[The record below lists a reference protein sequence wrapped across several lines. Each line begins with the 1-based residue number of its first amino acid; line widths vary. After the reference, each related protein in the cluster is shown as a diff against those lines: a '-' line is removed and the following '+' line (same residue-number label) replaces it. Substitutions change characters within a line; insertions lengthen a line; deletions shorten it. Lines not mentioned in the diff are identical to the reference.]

1 MMIRL
6 SRLFVLMLLCMMFL
20 SVGVL
25 SYVHYQGMKRY
36 ATQTL
41 VTELGSEAYVIK
53 ENLRSEL
60 EALTG
65 GLRLLTGHE
74 TIIKGV
80 NSLFYSNQVAER
92 FESFTNR
99 YTLVSSMYLLTRD
112 GRVRENF
119 GGKIRPVERNPE
131 IKELLKGLQLAYES
145 GALGGR
151 VALIDDADLVPG
163 ADHRALLFISS
174 VTSVVVRQGDALQGF
189 LVAVVPL
196 ANLLQRVELAPNTKG
211 SLAQIGLSLPP
222 EPYGMISQSEKLAVG
237 ERDYSPNI
245 NLQIRVSRSAENM
258 GAAVTDAIHP
268 FLNYQ
273 LAISGIL
280 IFIFALFARPILRA
294 FNMLYKTIQQ
304 MESGKPVVR
313 GNSRIWEF
321 SHTERLL
328 MEMQSRINEQH
339 SALAKNNAELA
350 ALAQD
355 KDRYL
360 QELSELN
367 LSLEEKVQERTNTLA
382 STLQRIEV
390 TNKIYNQLIQ
400 LRQSLALD
408 SDDDEVLQTVVKYLH
423 ACQLAHPFALML
435 QIPGSAPCFYYH
447 PDYQGQ
453 VEVPHH
459 GKAIDYYFT
468 EQEYAI
474 PFPPPF
480 GGGWIFVQTSKLN
493 EETLKGLL
501 LFAREVGNCLENRAL
516 TSRLAFWART
526 DGLTGLGNRV
536 AFEQELATIETAL
549 DAELGLFLIDV
560 NGLKELNDTRGHEAG
575 DGLLRAV
582 AQRLRQ
588 CVDSSV
594 GRLYRVGGD
603 EFVILLRDDE
613 LGSRDELK
621 DKLAQAQ
628 SNAASLSGR
637 EYAISFSVG
646 YAESST
652 TPFPLLYKAADKAM
666 YQQKQLYYERKRL
679 EDKGLEQ

>member
-6 SRLFVLMLLCMMFL
+6 SRLFVLMLLCMMTL

-53 ENLRSEL
+53 ENLRNEL

-119 GGKIRPVERNPE
+119 GGKIRPIERNPE
-131 IKELLKGLQLAYES
+131 IKELIKGLQLAYES

-339 SALAKNNAELA
+339 SALARNNAELA

-408 SDDDEVLQTVVKYLH
+408 SADDEVLQTVVKYLH
-423 ACQLAHPFALML
+423 ACQLEHPFALML

-447 PDYQGQ
+447 PDYQGK
-453 VEVPHH
+453 VEVPHN
-459 GKAIDYYFT
+459 GKVIDYYFT

-480 GGGWIFVQTSKLN
+480 GGGWIFVQSSKLN

-536 AFEQELATIETAL
+536 AFEQELANIETAL

-588 CVDSSV
+588 CVDSSA

-603 EFVILLRDDE
+603 EFVILLRDEE
-613 LGSRDELK
+613 LRSRDELK
-621 DKLAQAQ
+621 EKLTRAQ

-652 TPFPLLYKAADKAM
+652 TPFPLLYKVADKAM